1 MAAVNPLRGEATLEA
16 GERGT
21 LKICFDAN
29 AFCAAEERL
38 EKTTDQIVDLVA
50 TDFSGWQK
58 EKLAK
63 GENPRLNSSLTRT
76 LLWAGLQKHQPGTH
90 MIEAGE
96 IFSDAGPAATAI
108 AVLNAFF
115 AAFGPAEDK
124 EDARPPRPRKAKA
137 GTG

>member
-1 MAAVNPLRGEATLEA
+1 MVAINPLRGEATLDA
-16 GERGT
+16 GERGL

-29 AFCAAEERL
+29 AFCFAEERL
-38 EKTTDQIVDLVA
+38 AKTTDEIVALVA
-50 TDFSGWQK
+50 NDFSGWQ
-58 EKLAK
+58 EERLHA
-63 GENPRLNSSLTRT
+63 GETPRLNSSLTRT

-96 IFSDAGPAATAI
+96 IFSDAGPAATAV

-115 AAFGPAEDK
+115 VAFGPAEG
-124 EDARPPRPRKAKA
+124 EQGSRPRPARKGAR